1 MDRVT
6 TLEAPIPTSH
16 VAYVARWVA
25 LLDTR
30 GVSVEEALAGTRV
43 TVEQLEELNARVTI
57 ADLIEIITRG
67 AALADDP
74 SLGLELGLSLKPTAH
89 SWYGIAA
96 MAART
101 FGEVTELGVRYFS
114 VLGPWRIHMV
124 REGSQAVMQFEDT
137 YDLGPARMVCL
148 ECMLGGV
155 VCMGEFLLGHSLARP
170 DVEFFATFPEAPHH
184 ARFRDRLP
192 RVHYGAKRLEA
203 RFPAAWLD
211 RPLSFAEPF
220 AYREAV
226 AALDHE
232 LKLIGDDDDWLERT
246 RALLAE
252 PERGF
257 PDLDT
262 AAYMLGVSSRS
273 LRRHLQA
280 RGATFHQLRDD
291 ARRARAITL
300 LEQSTISHDAIARE
314 LGYSDAAGFAR
325 AFQRWTGGSPAA
337 YRRKRAG

>member
-1 MDRVT
+1 MA
-6 TLEAPIPTSH
+6 APIPESY

-30 GVSVEEALAGTRV
+30 GVSVDEALAGTRV
-43 TVEQLEELNARVTI
+43 TLEQLEERTARVTI
-57 ADLIEIITRG
+57 TDFIEIITRG
-67 AALADDP
+67 VALAGDP

-89 SWYGIAA
+89 SWYGLAV
-96 MAART
+96 MAAST
-101 FGEVTELGVRYFS
+101 LGEVTDLGARYFS
-114 VLGPWRIHMV
+114 VCSPWRV
-124 REGSQAVMQFEDT
+124 RMSRDGAHALMRFEDA

-155 VCMGEFLLGHSLARP
+155 LCMGEFLLGHSLARP
-170 DVEFFATFPEAPHH
+170 DVEFFADFAEVPYH

-192 RVHYGAKRLEA
+192 RVHYGANRLEA

-211 RPLSFAEPF
+211 LPLSFAEPVT
-220 AYREAV
+220 YREAV
-226 AALDHE
+226 AVLAHE
-232 LKLIGDDDDWLERT
+232 LRLIGDADDWLERT
-246 RALLAE
+246 RALLAD

-257 PDLDT
+257 PDLDR
-262 AAYMLGVSSRS
+262 AADLLGVSSRS

-291 ARRARAITL
+291 ARRVRAITL
-300 LEQSTISHDAIARE
+300 LERSTLAHDAIARE

-325 AFQRWTGGSPAA
+325 AFQRWTGASPIA
-337 YRRKRAG
+337 YRRKCAG

>member
-1 MDRVT
+1 MT
-6 TLEAPIPTSH
+6 SLEAPIPSSY

-30 GVSVEEALAGTRV
+30 GVSVDDALAGTNV
-43 TVEQLEELNARVTI
+43 SVEQLEELTARVTI
-57 ADLIEIITRG
+57 PDLIEIITRG
-67 AALADDP
+67 SALADDP
-74 SLGLELGLSLKPTAH
+74 SLGLELGLALKPTSH

-96 MAART
+96 MAAPT
-101 FGEVTELGVRYFS
+101 LGQVTELGARYFS
-114 VLGPWRIHMV
+114 VLSPWRVHMV
-124 REGSQAVMQFEDT
+124 REGTRAVMQFEDT
-137 YDLGPARMVCL
+137 ADLGPARQVCV

-155 VCMGEFLLGHSLARP
+155 LCMGEFLLGHSLAHP
-170 DVEFFATFPEAPHH
+170 DVEFFADFAGAPHH

-192 RVHYGAKRLEA
+192 RIHYGAKRLQA
-203 RFPAAWLD
+203 VFPAAWLE

-232 LKLIGDDDDWLERT
+232 LRLIGDDDDWLERT

-257 PDLDT
+257 PDLDA
-262 AAYMLGVSSRS
+262 AAYALGVSSRS

-291 ARRARAITL
+291 ARRAHAITL
-300 LEQSTISHDAIARE
+300 LEQSTASHDAIARS
-314 LGYSDAAGFAR
+314 LGYADAAGFAR
-325 AFQRWTGGSPAA
+325 AFQRWTGKSPAT
-337 YRRKRAG
+337 YRRR